1 MLIRSQ
7 VFDVNN
13 GNEDK
18 DYLINPSS
26 YGLQNAINVYFP
38 PLDAS
43 IDTDRIGGWYIKSE
57 KSSTISKK
65 TEVDDTCQDKSCDVN
80 KAVNVLGTEKMTEDD
95 CVFILMHGNAKNR
108 GAAHRIAAYKI
119 FQSVG
124 CDTLTMDYRGYGDS
138 TMSGPINET
147 TVVEDAKAAIKLIR
161 DNAGDKPKLI
171 LYGHSMG
178 TGIAARAAAEA
189 MDESLGR
196 VDGIILDSPFHSF
209 RKALETFW
217 ISKFFDL
224 HTFLQNIHLEFD
236 NVKWLS
242 KLDVPV
248 RIFHATS
255 DPVTPI
261 DGAKL
266 LLQDVKETGHGKNVD
281 MVIWEEKGLSH
292 IGISTTKTFKQEILS
307 FVELVK
313 ITFKSH
319 S

>member
-38 PLDAS
+38 PLDTS

-65 TEVDDTCQDKSCDVN
+65 TQVDDTCQDKSCDIN
-80 KAVNVLGTEKMTEDD
+80 KAANVLGNEKMTEDD

-161 DNAGDKPKLI
+161 DNVGDKPKLI

-248 RIFHATS
+248 RIFHANS

-266 LLQDVKETGHGKNVD
+266 LLQDVKETGHGKNLD
-281 MVIWEEKGLSH
+281 MVIWEEEGLSH